1 MGGVR
6 FYVQLISIN
15 IRSQLQYRTSFFL
28 MAAGN
33 FMISIADFLAV
44 WVLFSRFSL
53 LRGWR
58 LPEIALLY
66 GLISTSFAFSEAFAR
81 GFDVFGQQVQSG
93 EFDRMLCR
101 PRTTILQVLGHDFQ
115 ILRAGRFLQGLLIMI
130 IAGVKLGVVWTAAK
144 LLLLL
149 FTFLGGVMLF
159 TGLMIIQAT
168 MCFWS
173 IQSLEIINSF
183 TYGGVETAQFPL
195 AVYARWFRNIFIY
208 VIPLGCVSYFPALAL
223 MERAD
228 PLGSPSW
235 LQWLSP
241 LAGAVFCLAALGV
254 WRWGVGKYRSTGS

>member
-1 MGGVR
+1 VGGVR

-101 PRTTILQVLGHDFQ
+101 NGPIPWDRHPGCSGSRPWRAPSSVWPHSASGAGESANTDPR
-115 ILRAGRFLQGLLIMI
+115 
-130 IAGVKLGVVWTAAK
+130 GVKIDG
-144 LLLLL
+144 
-149 FTFLGGVMLF
+149 
-159 TGLMIIQAT
+159 
-168 MCFWS
+168 
-173 IQSLEIINSF
+173 
-183 TYGGVETAQFPL
+183 P
-195 AVYARWFRNIFIY
+195 
-208 VIPLGCVSYFPALAL
+208 
-223 MERAD
+223 
-228 PLGSPSW
+228 
-235 LQWLSP
+235 
-241 LAGAVFCLAALGV
+241 
-254 WRWGVGKYRSTGS
+254 